1 MARYAEKTEVG
12 SDRSRAEIERTLKRY
27 GAVQF
32 AYGWDRAGAVI
43 GFVAHGRQIRFLLP
57 LPDPTNREFTH
68 TPARGTKRSPA
79 QIEAEYERAVRQRW
93 RALALVVKAK
103 LEAVEAGIAVFEDE
117 FLAYTVLPG
126 GETVGQVV
134 GARIAAAYQTG
145 QVQPLLPDYSRPA
158 LTSGEEGR

>member
-1 MARYAEKTEVG
+1 MSRYAENTEVT
-12 SDRSRAEIERTLKRY
+12 SDRSRAEVERTLKRY

-43 GFVAHGRQIRFLLP
+43 GFVAHGRQVRFVLP
-57 LPDPTNREFTH
+57 LPDPADREFTH
-68 TPARGTKRSPA
+68 TPAQGAQRSPA
-79 QIEAEYERAVRQRW
+79 QIEAGYERAVRQRW

-126 GETVGQVV
+126 GETVAQAV
-134 GARIAAAYQTG
+134 GAQIAEAYQTG
-145 QVQPLLPDYSRPA
+145 EVPALLPRRA
-158 LTSGEEGR
+158 LMP